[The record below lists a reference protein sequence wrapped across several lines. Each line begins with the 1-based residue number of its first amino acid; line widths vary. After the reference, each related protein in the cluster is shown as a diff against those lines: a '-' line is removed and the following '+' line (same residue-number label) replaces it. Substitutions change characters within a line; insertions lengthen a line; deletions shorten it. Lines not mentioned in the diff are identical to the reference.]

1 MKNIKI
7 ARKAAV
13 LTFAISTVLTSAA
26 CANDAPATTDRVQPT
41 SAAQVQPSAANQV
54 QPADADHVMVT
65 PAELK
70 WADAPSLPPGA
81 KVTLIEGQ
89 ADQPVPFTLRLQF
102 PADYQ
107 IPAHW
112 HPSTEHVTVL
122 SGAINMG
129 QGDTLDKAKTTALST
144 GSFVIMPPNTNHF
157 LWTAEEATVQVH
169 GVGPVAITYVNP
181 ADDPRTK

>member
-1 MKNIKI
+1 MKNLKI
-7 ARKAAV
+7 ARKAAI
-13 LTFAISTVLTSAA
+13 LTFAISTVLSSAA
-26 CANDAPATTDRVQPT
+26 CADDPPATTDRVQPT
-41 SAAQVQPSAANQV
+41 SAANQV

-89 ADQPVPFTLRLQF
+89 VDQPVPFTLRLQF

-107 IPAHW
+107 LPAHW

-129 QGDTLDKAKTTALST
+129 RGDTLDKANTTSLST
-144 GSFVIMPPNTNHF
+144 GSFVIVPPNTNHF

>member
-1 MKNIKI
+1 MNNIKV

-13 LTFAISTVLTSAA
+13 LALAIGTVLASVA
-26 CANDAPATTDRVQPT
+26 CADDPPAATDLVQPT
-41 SAAQVQPSAANQV
+41 SAAQVQPA
-54 QPADADHVMVT
+54 PADHVMVT

-89 ADQPVPFTLRLQF
+89 LDQPVPFTLRLQF
-102 PADYQ
+102 PAGYQ
-107 IPAHW
+107 LPAHR
-112 HPSTEHVTVL
+112 HPGIEHVTVL

-129 QGDTLDKAKTTALST
+129 LGDVLDKARTTALSA
-144 GSFVIMPPNTNHF
+144 GSLVIMPPNTSHF

-169 GVGPVAITYVNP
+169 GVGPVIITYVDP

>member
-1 MKNIKI
+1 MKSINI

-13 LTFAISTVLTSAA
+13 LTFAIGTVLTSAA
-26 CANDAPATTDRVQPT
+26 CAGDPPTTTDRVPPA
-41 SAAQVQPSAANQV
+41 SAVQVQASASNQV

-70 WADAPSLPPGA
+70 WADATSLPPGA

-89 ADQPVPFTLRLQF
+89 LDQPVPFTLRLQF

-107 IPAHW
+107 LPAHW

-129 QGDTLDKAKTTALST
+129 QGDTLDKAKTTALPT
-144 GSFVIMPPNTNHF
+144 GSLVIVPPNTNHF
-157 LWTAEEATVQVH
+157 LWTTEEATVQVH